1 MANHKVERIASDIT
15 KYLSNILMLET
26 NDELFKQITI
36 IDVVVSKDLSFAKVY
51 FTSLSELSHEKLEK
65 ELNEAAPF
73 LRGKL
78 AKVLEIRNI
87 PELKFIYDTSIEYAQ
102 NIENIISNIGVV
114 FYFGLDKYI
123 IVFP

>member
-51 FTSLSELSHEKLEK
+51 FTSLSSLSKKEIEK
-65 ELNEAAPF
+65 EINEASPF
-73 LRGKL
+73 IRGKL
-78 AKVLEIRNI
+78 ASLIDARNI
-87 PELKFIYDTSIEYAQ
+87 PFLKFTYDESIEYGNKIDDIIKKIHQ
-102 NIENIISNIGVV
+102 N
-114 FYFGLDKYI
+114 D
-123 IVFP
+123 

>member
-51 FTSLSELSHEKLEK
+51 FTSLSELSNEKLEK

-102 NIENIISNIGVV
+102 NIENIIKEINEE
-114 FYFGLDKYI
+114 
-123 IVFP
+123 

>member
-51 FTSLSELSHEKLEK
+51 FTSLSELSHQTLEK

-102 NIENIISNIGVV
+102 NIENIIKEINEE
-114 FYFGLDKYI
+114 
-123 IVFP
+123 

>member
-51 FTSLSELSHEKLEK
+51 FTSLSELSHEKMEK

-102 NIENIISNIGVV
+102 NIENIIKEINEE
-114 FYFGLDKYI
+114 
-123 IVFP
+123 

>member
-78 AKVLEIRNI
+78 ARVLEIRNI

-102 NIENIISNIGVV
+102 NIENIIKEINEE
-114 FYFGLDKYI
+114 
-123 IVFP
+123 

>member
-102 NIENIISNIGVV
+102 NIENIIKEINEE
-114 FYFGLDKYI
+114 
-123 IVFP
+123 

>member
-87 PELKFIYDTSIEYAQ
+87 PEIKFIYDTSIEYAQ
-102 NIENIISNIGVV
+102 NIENIIKEINEE
-114 FYFGLDKYI
+114 
-123 IVFP
+123 

>member
-1 MANHKVERIASDIT
+1 MANHRVERIASDIT

-51 FTSLSELSHEKLEK
+51 FTSLSELSHEKLER

-102 NIENIISNIGVV
+102 NIENIIKEINEE
-114 FYFGLDKYI
+114 
-123 IVFP
+123 

>member
-78 AKVLEIRNI
+78 AKVLEIRII

-102 NIENIISNIGVV
+102 NIENIIKEINEE
-114 FYFGLDKYI
+114 
-123 IVFP
+123 

>member
-1 MANHKVERIASDIT
+1 MDYFEELR
-15 KYLSNILMLET
+15 KYY
-26 NDELFKQITI
+26 TI
-36 IDVVVSKDLSFAKVY
+36 YQQDL
-51 FTSLSELSHEKLEK
+51 LLEK

-102 NIENIISNIGVV
+102 NIENIIKEINEE
-114 FYFGLDKYI
+114 
-123 IVFP
+123 

>member
-1 MANHKVERIASDIT
+1 MATHKVERIASDIT

-102 NIENIISNIGVV
+102 NIENIIKEINEE
-114 FYFGLDKYI
+114 
-123 IVFP
+123 

>member
-36 IDVVVSKDLSFAKVY
+36 IDAVVSKDLSLAKVY
-51 FTSLSELSHEKLEK
+51 FTSLSELSHQTLEK
-65 ELNEAAPF
+65 ELNEAAPY

-102 NIENIISNIGVV
+102 NIENIIKEINEE
-114 FYFGLDKYI
+114 
-123 IVFP
+123 

>member
-36 IDVVVSKDLSFAKVY
+36 IDVVVSKDLSFAKIY

-102 NIENIISNIGVV
+102 NIENIIKEINEE
-114 FYFGLDKYI
+114 
-123 IVFP
+123 

>member
-51 FTSLSELSHEKLEK
+51 FTSLSELSHEKLER

-102 NIENIISNIGVV
+102 NIENIIKEINEE
-114 FYFGLDKYI
+114 
-123 IVFP
+123 

>member
-87 PELKFIYDTSIEYAQ
+87 PELKFIYDTSIEHAQ
-102 NIENIISNIGVV
+102 NIENIIKEINEE
-114 FYFGLDKYI
+114 
-123 IVFP
+123 

>member
-51 FTSLSELSHEKLEK
+51 FTSLRELSHEKLEK

-102 NIENIISNIGVV
+102 NIENIIKEINEE
-114 FYFGLDKYI
+114 
-123 IVFP
+123 

>member
-51 FTSLSELSHEKLEK
+51 FTSLSELSHEKPEK

-102 NIENIISNIGVV
+102 NIENIIKEINEE
-114 FYFGLDKYI
+114 
-123 IVFP
+123 

>member
-15 KYLSNILMLET
+15 KYLSNILMVET

-102 NIENIISNIGVV
+102 NIENIIKEINEE
-114 FYFGLDKYI
+114 
-123 IVFP
+123 

>member
-36 IDVVVSKDLSFAKVY
+36 IDVVVSKDLSVAKVY

-102 NIENIISNIGVV
+102 NIENIIKEINEE
-114 FYFGLDKYI
+114 
-123 IVFP
+123 

>member
-65 ELNEAAPF
+65 ELNEVAPF

-78 AKVLEIRNI
+78 ARVLEIRNI

-102 NIENIISNIGVV
+102 NIENIIKEINEE
-114 FYFGLDKYI
+114 
-123 IVFP
+123 

>member
-87 PELKFIYDTSIEYAQ
+87 PELKFFYDTSIEYAQ
-102 NIENIISNIGVV
+102 NIENIIKEINEE
-114 FYFGLDKYI
+114 
-123 IVFP
+123 